1 MSDDESGSVDGGL
14 TPEAAALI
22 DDYFARFRAEA
33 LAAGAQGW
41 EDEDADLR
49 AYVRDRL
56 EGSVGTAEEAV
67 RVLAD
72 LGATEALVAA
82 YVDASPVADSEGL
95 LTNDGSRTGT
105 GRFLGS
111 PYDLRASRSSE
122 RYASRIWNPLDRR
135 VFVPKAL
142 GIGWTV
148 NFGALAVLARLVRPD
163 DEDAPFDAVPPRI
176 VVATLAAPLAA
187 LTVFAVLAAVNWA
200 RLPALVPIH
209 WGISG
214 QADGYWSR
222 GTSLVFLSVLAV
234 VPVVEAVWIHLR
246 RRPPF
251 TLVVASALS
260 LSVTTLALVLL
271 TQSLFTLDG
280 GTGVWPIGV
289 GLACVLA
296 LPFVLLV
303 SMSRIGRAAERRRDL
318 SGNSPKGRV

>member
-1 MSDDESGSVDGGL
+1 MSDDESGSVDVGL

-67 RVLAD
+67 RVLAG

-105 GRFLGS
+105 GRFLGA
-111 PYDLRASRSSE
+111 PYDLRASSSSE

-163 DEDAPFDAVPPRI
+163 DEDAPFGAVPPRI

-187 LTVFAVLAAVNWA
+187 LTVFAVLAAAKWA

-222 GTSLVFLSVLAV
+222 GTSMVFLSVLAV
-234 VPVVEAVWIHLR
+234 VPVAEAVWLHLR
-246 RRPPF
+246 QSTPF
-251 TLVVASALS
+251 TRVVASALS

-271 TQSLFTLDG
+271 AQTLFTLDG
-280 GTGVWPIGV
+280 GTGVLPIGV
-289 GLACVLA
+289 GLACVLV